1 MENIELKKDVY
12 QSLRNGELGPAEELV
27 LKGMEEDIHNPD
39 YEKLLKVIKFWQNR
53 RELFNFEGGGGEVL
67 IGEWDKFLEF
77 CKDQSID
84 NKKAVLSIKNYV
96 YSRAV
101 EFLVESYRLSPVPE
115 RDTLILLG
123 QTFYEIGIL
132 DRAVETLEY
141 ALSLARGDDDIRIYM
156 LLGDIYFEIG
166 ENDSAM
172 VMFNEAF
179 LRFPQLVN
187 IETIEY
193 PAIKKLHAS
202 VSEDG
207 FSDNEVL
214 EWISVY
220 GYLYEGL
227 TARKKMEY
235 NDYMEMKEKILD
247 YEKSLKI
254 DKKVR
259 NIIVPRLINFYLWIL
274 DYYIYQLGA
283 YQTAEN
289 VLKRIQDLIS
299 IANCRPETK
308 NKLSGRV
315 SVLFKSLLARQDVKK
330 SAEKANP

>member
-1 MENIELKKDVY
+1 MENIELKKYVY

-96 YSRAV
+96 YNRAV

-141 ALSLARGDDDIRIYM
+141 ALS
-156 LLGDIYFEIG
+156 
-166 ENDSAM
+166 
-172 VMFNEAF
+172 
-179 LRFPQLVN
+179 
-187 IETIEY
+187 
-193 PAIKKLHAS
+193 
-202 VSEDG
+202 
-207 FSDNEVL
+207 
-214 EWISVY
+214 
-220 GYLYEGL
+220 
-227 TARKKMEY
+227 
-235 NDYMEMKEKILD
+235 
-247 YEKSLKI
+247 
-254 DKKVR
+254 
-259 NIIVPRLINFYLWIL
+259 
-274 DYYIYQLGA
+274 
-283 YQTAEN
+283 
-289 VLKRIQDLIS
+289 
-299 IANCRPETK
+299 
-308 NKLSGRV
+308 
-315 SVLFKSLLARQDVKK
+315 
-330 SAEKANP
+330 